1 MAPVT
6 LCPAAWV
13 LLWRAAALLA
23 QARRADRQQR
33 FAADLASIKAAS
45 AGSGSG
51 VFGVGRSA
59 AESEQAIGSGWL
71 ALHGGFGTN
80 RSLEKEYLRLTS
92 VPKAEDVRPPEVC
105 PYGARGVCWGCRV
118 LACARRCCVCVG
130 KSAHVSAPGLTTA
143 G

>member
-1 MAPVT
+1 MMQQ
-6 LCPAAWV
+6 PAMYTC
-13 LLWRAAALLA
+13 LLSHALPCGLGFVPWRAAALLA

-51 VFGVGRSA
+51 VFGAGRSA
-59 AESEQAIGSGWL
+59 TESEQAIGSGWL

-92 VPKAEDVRPPEVC
+92 VPKAKDVRPPEVC
-105 PYGARGVCWGCRV
+105 LRGVCWGCSM
-118 LACARRCCVCVG
+118 LACARCCCEHARVG
-130 KSAHVSAPGLTTA
+130 AHTG
-143 G
+143 